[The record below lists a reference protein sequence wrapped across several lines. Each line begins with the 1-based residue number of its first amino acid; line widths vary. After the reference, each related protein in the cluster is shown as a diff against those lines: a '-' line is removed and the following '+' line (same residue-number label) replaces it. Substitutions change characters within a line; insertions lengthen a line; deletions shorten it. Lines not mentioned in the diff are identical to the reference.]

1 MSSIED
7 VNWEAIS
14 KLTYR
19 CARCG
24 HTFSGEHLALRRRF
38 VCPRCGYRVLM
49 KVRPPIVKRLK
60 AK

>member
-1 MSSIED
+1 MSSID
-7 VNWEAIS
+7 YVNWEAIS
-14 KLTYR
+14 ELTYR

-24 HTFSGEHLALRRRF
+24 YTFSGEQLALRRRF